1 MKREVNT
8 SKQNDSP
15 QGRRKNK
22 WNRYFFDK
30 LQYTGEYNEMSGK
43 LIVTNVFTDDTVTHH
58 YANKYTAKR
67 GFERIVR
74 MMMDNEG

>member
-1 MKREVNT
+1 MEQV
-8 SKQNDSP
+8 
-15 QGRRKNK
+15 
-22 WNRYFFDK
+22 FFDK

-43 LIVTNVFTDDTVTHH
+43 LIVTHH

>member
-1 MKREVNT
+1 MEQV
-8 SKQNDSP
+8 
-15 QGRRKNK
+15 
-22 WNRYFFDK
+22 FFDK

-74 MMMDNEG
+74 RMMDNEG